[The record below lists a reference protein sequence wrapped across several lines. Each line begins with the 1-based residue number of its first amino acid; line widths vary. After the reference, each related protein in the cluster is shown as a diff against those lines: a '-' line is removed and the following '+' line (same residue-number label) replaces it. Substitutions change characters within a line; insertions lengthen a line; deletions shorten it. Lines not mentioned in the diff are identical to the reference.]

1 MAIPLSNEQ
10 KQVRAPQTA
19 NIKALDASPLLQ
31 RMAEDTM
38 QMNRNMQQTVQGGFK
53 LADKIRLQNDAF
65 KRNEAER
72 KYNERTA
79 ELNTWLAES
88 EGEERIKR
96 QPKYEAEMKLASD
109 EYEAEINK
117 VGDFEIREGS
127 KRSINS
133 WNVRNA
139 SNYQYENYQN
149 DTFLQEKSMAQ
160 AMISDNQK
168 RIMSINPADTPES
181 LLKYAEDPNMGFVH
195 GEQMIRNFYGNRMG
209 LPSEVVDQ
217 YVQDYKSKGYIAMAN
232 RLVQVTREHTG
243 NAAYT
248 PAIDFIN
255 KGIEAGFVAPE
266 DGINAKRDFEKE
278 RLALNVIH
286 NPEWFI
292 KDGKFNPAGR
302 NKHAPDMTQ
311 YEYEYY
317 LKQALGSYNP
327 GQTGAGAVVKQA
339 FMAEYDRWMKDWL
352 AAHGHFDDESIEE
365 YIKMKASTGKV
376 LTKEEALKELTAN
389 IDPEKRSPMEYIN
402 LGNTLE
408 KMQSQWVLIDNQQ
421 GFAIGKSE
429 DIPGDKL
436 AANTKKMTLED
447 MQKAFA
453 ADPTRYTLFQ
463 PLADYQPLAVDRV
476 KTENNFRTL
485 TSALGSSPLFRDP
498 GKTLGRKDEE
508 GYYRT
513 NNQERG
519 LAILSYVNDTIPMTS
534 SQMYSIMGRFNQLLP
549 ENTLTGEVQAGQDGE
564 QVSYLSPLSP
574 YGFVSDDD
582 SNSREKINLT
592 LLHAMNGVLT
602 NEQIQK
608 AKQALDSRP
617 FTEYIWTAGRDMENA
632 AYVAQPVAKSYI
644 SSWAPMMGANTASY
658 ARSQATAAALNNKLQ
673 GYQTE
678 HKKLYNKTY
687 QAQNATREWAKR
699 EAEKNKANGG
709 LSAEQIRAAAA
720 DLDVAKKQ
728 ANRRRK

>member
-19 NIKALDASPLLQ
+19 NIQPVDVSPMLQ

-38 QMNRNMQQTVQGGFK
+38 QMNRNMQAGIQGGFK

-79 ELNTWLAES
+79 ELNEQLAEKQ
-88 EGEERIKR
+88 GEERIKF
-96 QPKYEAEMKLASD
+96 QPKYEAEMKLASN
-109 EYEAEINK
+109 EYESAINK

-127 KRSINS
+127 KRSINA

-160 AMISDNQK
+160 AMITDNQK
-168 RIMSINPADTPES
+168 RVMAINPADTADS
-181 LLKYAEDPNMGFVH
+181 LLRYAQDPDMGFSH

-255 KGIEAGFVAPE
+255 KGIKAGFVDPE

-292 KDGKFNPAGR
+292 KDGQFNPVGR
-302 NKHAPDMTQ
+302 NKFAPDMTQ

-317 LKQALGSYNP
+317 LKQALGSYKP
-327 GQTGAGAVVKQA
+327 GQTGAGAVVSQA

-352 AAHGHFDDESIEE
+352 AAHGHFDDDSIEE
-365 YIKMKASTGKV
+365 YIKMKASAGKV
-376 LTKEEALKELTAN
+376 LTKEQALKELTAN
-389 IDPEKRSPMEYIN
+389 VDPEKRSPMEYIN
-402 LGNTLE
+402 LGKTLE
-408 KMQSQWVLIDNQQ
+408 KMQSQWVLVDNQK

-436 AANTKKMTLED
+436 AANTNKMTLDE

-453 ADPTRYTLFQ
+453 SDPNRYTLFQ
-463 PLADYQPLAVDRV
+463 PLADYAPLAVDRV

-485 TSALGSSPLFRDP
+485 TTALGKDALFRDP
-498 GKTLGRKDEE
+498 GKSLGRKDEE

-519 LAILSYVNDTIPMTS
+519 LAMLSYLNDTIPMTS
-534 SQMYSIMGRFNQLLP
+534 SQMYDIMGRYNQLLP
-549 ENTLTGEVQAGQDGE
+549 QNTLTGEVKPGENGE
-564 QVSYLSPLSP
+564 QVSYLSPLDP

-582 SNSREKINLT
+582 RNSREKISLV
-592 LLHAMNGVLT
+592 LMEAMNSVLT
-602 NEQIQK
+602 DAQIQK
-608 AKQALDSRP
+608 AKQALQSRP
-617 FTEYIWTAGRDMENA
+617 FTEYIWTPGRDMENA
-632 AYVAQPVAKSYI
+632 AYVAPSKI
-644 SSWAPMMGANTASY
+644 SAWAPMMGANTASY
-658 ARSQATAAALNNKLQ
+658 ARNQAVANAIEKRLE

-687 QAQNATREWAKR
+687 QAQNATREWAMK
-699 EAEKNKANGG
+699 EAEKNEANGG
-709 LSAEQIRAAAA
+709 LSIEQIRAAAA

-728 ANRRRK
+728 ANRRRR